1 MAQGDAVFA
10 GSIPQLYDQK
20 LGNLLFAPYAG
31 DLAAR
36 LRSLAAERLLEVAA
50 GTGIVTRQL
59 AIDLPQA
66 VEIVATDLNQ
76 PMIDH
81 AAAKSAPPGRVTWR
95 QADALSLPFADQ
107 EFDVVG
113 CQFGVMFFPDRIAG
127 YREARRVLKQRG
139 RFFFSV
145 WDRIIDNEFAE
156 TVTEA
161 VAAIFPKDPPLFLAR
176 TPHGYC
182 NIEQIREEL
191 SAAGLKDI
199 SVEAI
204 THTSKAASPRDVAI
218 AFCQGTPLRNE
229 IAARDASRHDEAT
242 EAAAEAIAKKYGRGQ
257 IEGRI
262 KAVVVAATA

>member
-1 MAQGDAVFA
+1 
-10 GSIPQLYDQK
+10 
-20 LGNLLFAPYAG
+20 
-31 DLAAR
+31 
-36 LRSLAAERLLEVAA
+36 
-50 GTGIVTRQL
+50 
-59 AIDLPQA
+59 
-66 VEIVATDLNQ
+66 
-76 PMIDH
+76 
-81 AAAKSAPPGRVTWR
+81 
-95 QADALSLPFADQ
+95 
-107 EFDVVG
+107 
-113 CQFGVMFFPDRIAG
+113 
-127 YREARRVLKQRG
+127 
-139 RFFFSV
+139 
-145 WDRIIDNEFAE
+145 
-156 TVTEA
+156 

-229 IAARDASRHDEAT
+229 IAARDASRLDEAI